1 MLILYN
7 VDQYSL
13 VSQREANMAEGG
25 PTYKS
30 YLLRLWREDSASASW
45 RASLESITQEAE
57 PHHFPDLGSLVAF
70 LLVELGSGLTP
81 RGAAGQADEDRQT
94 K

>member
-1 MLILYN
+1 
-7 VDQYSL
+7 
-13 VSQREANMAEGG
+13 MAEGG

-70 LLVELGSGLTP
+70 LLDEVGPGRSP
-81 RGAAGQADEDRQT
+81 PVARGQVDENG
-94 K
+94 